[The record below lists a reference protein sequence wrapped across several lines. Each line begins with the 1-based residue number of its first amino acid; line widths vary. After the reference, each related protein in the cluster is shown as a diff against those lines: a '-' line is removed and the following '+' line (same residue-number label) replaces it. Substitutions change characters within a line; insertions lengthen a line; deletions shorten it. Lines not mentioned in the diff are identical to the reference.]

1 MMINKTEDHRF
12 TVLVVEDAPDHLEI
26 IAEFLRP
33 RYQVRVATSGHEA
46 LVLAKIQPLPDL
58 ILLDVVMPVMDG
70 YAVFAALREAPETCD
85 IPVIFVTAL
94 GMEEEE
100 EHGLNLGAVDFV
112 VKPVSPVTLLAR
124 VNTHLALNAAT
135 RALKINNA
143 LLEQR
148 VAERTQN
155 LARALFAAEAAN
167 RAKTEFLL
175 NMSHELRTPMNGI
188 LGMSD
193 LLLDTGLNDEQR
205 EYAEIVK
212 NSVEALH
219 IVLSDILNFAQAG
232 ADGLVVKP
240 APFEVRTLVD
250 NLRELFRARANEK
263 NLAFECRVAAEV
275 PAKLTGDAAHLRQI
289 LLRLID
295 NALKFTDRGKVSVA
309 VMLAGSGQAGA
320 ATLRFEIRDSGS
332 GIAANRH
339 DEIFQAFTQADG
351 SLTRRHGGLG
361 LGLAMT
367 RQQVAL
373 MNGKI
378 GVDSQEGSG
387 SLFWVELP
395 FQADLTG

>member
-1 MMINKTEDHRF
+1 MMINKTENHRF

-33 RYQVRVATSGHEA
+33 HYQVRVATSGHEA

-94 GMEEEE
+94 GREEEE

-155 LARALFAAEAAN
+155 LARALFAAEAAD

-232 ADGLVVKP
+232 ANGLVVKP

-295 NALKFTDRGKVSVA
+295 NALKFTDCGKVSVA

-320 ATLRFEIRDSGS
+320 ATLRFEIRDSGI

-339 DEIFQAFTQADG
+339 EEIFQAFTQADG

-395 FQADLTG
+395 FQAD

>member
-1 MMINKTEDHRF
+1 MINKTEDHRF